1 MAAMVIGVRYCNNDH
16 LQRYLHLQR
25 IKKEVMEY
33 TKIVLFLL
41 GLLGIVL
48 HNLIKL
54 DGINRQSEGNINLWK
69 YWRMERFSI
78 IISVIVVVVC
88 LIARQE
94 VKQLQQVGNWLGL
107 AFVAIGYMAQS
118 IVVSFMGK
126 AQKII
131 NDKSQ

>member
-1 MAAMVIGVRYCNNDH
+1 
-16 LQRYLHLQR
+16 
-25 IKKEVMEY
+25 MEY

-94 VKQLQQVGNWLGL
+94 VKQLQQVGNLLGL

>member
-1 MAAMVIGVRYCNNDH
+1 
-16 LQRYLHLQR
+16 
-25 IKKEVMEY
+25 MEY

-94 VKQLQQVGNWLGL
+94 VKQLQQVVNWLGL